1 VEGKYYATKMT
12 SASEIAALID
22 HTLLRADAAEPDIR
36 KLCEEALEF
45 QFASV
50 CVNPFWVPLCA
61 KLLRGASSRVC
72 TVISFPLGASA
83 TIAKICESEA
93 MLEAGAEELDMV
105 INIGALKSGLFDV
118 VEADIRAVAETAHES
133 RGICKVIIETSLL
146 TADEKVRAS
155 RIAKDACADFVKTS
169 TGFSTAGATA
179 ADVRLMRETVGA
191 TMGVKASG
199 GIRTLEDLRAM
210 VGAGANRIGSS
221 SGVKI
226 LHELR
231 NHQSQA
237 ATASGADSY

>member
-1 VEGKYYATKMT
+1 MT
-12 SASEIAALID
+12 TAPEIASLID
-22 HTLLRADAAEPDIR
+22 HTLLRADATESDVR

-50 CVNPFWVPLCA
+50 CVNPFWVPFCA
-61 KLLRGASSRVC
+61 KLLRGARPRVC

-105 INIGALKSGLFDV
+105 INIGALKSGLLDV

-133 RGICKVIIETSLL
+133 RGICKAIIETSLL
-146 TADEKVRAS
+146 TAEEKVRAC
-155 RIAKDACADFVKTS
+155 RIAKDAGADFVKTS

-191 TMGVKASG
+191 TTGVKASG
-199 GIRTLEDLRAM
+199 GIRTLDDLRAM
-210 VGAGANRIGSS
+210 VAAGANRIGSS
-221 SGVKI
+221 AGVKI
-226 LHELR
+226 LHEMR
-231 NHQSQA
+231 NQQSQT
-237 ATASGADSY
+237 ATASGTDAY

>member
-1 VEGKYYATKMT
+1 MT
-12 SASEIAALID
+12 NASEIAALID
-22 HTLLRADAAEPDIR
+22 HTLLRADAAESDIR

-50 CVNPFWVPLCA
+50 CVNPFWVPLCG
-61 KLLRGASSRVC
+61 KLLRGGNSRVC

-93 MLEAGAEELDMV
+93 MLEVGAQELDMV
-105 INIGALKSGLFDV
+105 MNIGALKSGLLDV
-118 VEADIRAVAETAHES
+118 VEADIRAVVETTHES
-133 RGICKVIIETSLL
+133 RGTCKVIIETSLL
-146 TADEKVRAS
+146 TTEEKVLAS
-155 RIAKDACADFVKTS
+155 RIAKDAGADFVKTS
-169 TGFSTAGATA
+169 TGFSTSGATA
-179 ADVRLMRETVGA
+179 ADVRLMREIVGA
-191 TMGVKASG
+191 TTGVKASG

-210 VGAGANRIGSS
+210 VAAGANRIGSS

-226 LHELR
+226 IHEVR